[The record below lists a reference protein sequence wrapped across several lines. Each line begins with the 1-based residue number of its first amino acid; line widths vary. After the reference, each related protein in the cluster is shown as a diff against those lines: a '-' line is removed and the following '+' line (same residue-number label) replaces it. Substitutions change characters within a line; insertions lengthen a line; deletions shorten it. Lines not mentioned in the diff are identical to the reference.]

1 MDGVWP
7 LTGRDEELR
16 RIWAAIEGSGD
27 GSGVLVAGGA
37 GVGKSRLASAAVAV
51 LAKRHA
57 VRWVTATA
65 SARTLPLGAFAQW
78 APISQA
84 DPMMVIH
91 TVIKAL
97 TAGDKPVVV
106 AVDDVHLLDDL
117 SVVVIQQLVQRGL
130 AKVVLTLR
138 STEPAPDTAWG
149 LLMRKSGAGLR
160 LAADPGVG
168 FSSCC
173 RG

>member
-1 MDGVWP
+1 
-7 LTGRDEELR
+7 
-16 RIWAAIEGSGD
+16 
-27 GSGVLVAGGA
+27 
-37 GVGKSRLASAAVAV
+37 
-51 LAKRHA
+51 
-57 VRWVTATA
+57 
-65 SARTLPLGAFAQW
+65 
-78 APISQA
+78 
-84 DPMMVIH
+84 MMVIH